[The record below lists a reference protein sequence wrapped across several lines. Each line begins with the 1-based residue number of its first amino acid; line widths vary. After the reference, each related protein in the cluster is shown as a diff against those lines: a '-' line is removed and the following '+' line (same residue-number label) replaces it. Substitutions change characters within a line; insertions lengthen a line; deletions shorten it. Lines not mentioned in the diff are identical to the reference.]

1 MSVIIDINCNTG
13 FTAKKYFYLNLFT
26 LLITVALSDSE
37 LIRQVF
43 QVANQVTFFT
53 IFQLRYFFHAGNLDS

>member
-26 LLITVALSDSE
+26 LFNLALSDSE

>member
-13 FTAKKYFYLNLFT
+13 FTAKKYFHLNLFT
-26 LLITVALSDSE
+26 LFNLALSDSE